1 MLQWVT
7 DDWRLLL
14 VGVEPPTFWM
24 WVERAN
30 QITARHREAHGVYY
44 YYFTTPRETFLVI
57 DWKSSGALSVSW
69 KLSKRLLEM
78 WIHTKI
84 FLFQQFIPFWNFLK
98 LGGLAMGFEP
108 THQFWKRFSSPWAR
122 YDGGLL
128 TVHLSARVLI
138 CVLILL
144 QSDWLTS
151 QRVFWFARN
160 LIGGQALNDLY
171 KARSILIIHL
181 LFSRPIQYGNV
192 DVGSSS
198 CRGRSPA
205 LDDTAK

>member
-14 VGVEPPTFWM
+14 GGVEPPTSRM
-24 WVERAN
+24 WVKSPPGIEKHTVCTT
-30 QITARHREAHGVYY
+30 I
-44 YYFTTPRETFLVI
+44 FTTQRETFLVI

-84 FLFQQFIPFWNFLK
+84 FLFQQFIPFWKFLK

-108 THQFWKRFSSPWAR
+108 THQFWKRCSSPWAR

-128 TVHLSARVLI
+128 TVHLSARVSI

-151 QRVFWFARN
+151 TRN
-160 LIGGQALNDLY
+160 GTRLY
-171 KARSILIIHL
+171 HSSWGYMYSFIHSFIHVCL
-181 LFSRPIQYGNV
+181 R
-192 DVGSSS
+192 
-198 CRGRSPA
+198 
-205 LDDTAK
+205 

>member
-1 MLQWVT
+1 M
-7 DDWRLLL
+7 
-14 VGVEPPTFWM
+14 
-24 WVERAN
+24 
-30 QITARHREAHGVYY
+30 
-44 YYFTTPRETFLVI
+44 
-57 DWKSSGALSVSW
+57 
-69 KLSKRLLEM
+69 
-78 WIHTKI
+78 
-84 FLFQQFIPFWNFLK
+84 
-98 LGGLAMGFEP
+98 
-108 THQFWKRFSSPWAR
+108 
-122 YDGGLL
+122 

>member
-14 VGVEPPTFWM
+14 RGVEPPTFRM

-30 QITARHREAHGVYY
+30 QITARHREAQGVYY
-44 YYFTTPRETFLVI
+44 YYFTTPHKTFLVI

-84 FLFQQFIPFWNFLK
+84 LLFQQFIPFWNFLK

-108 THQFWKRFSSPWAR
+108 THQFWKRCSSPWAR
-122 YDGGLL
+122 YDGG
-128 TVHLSARVLI
+128 HLSARVSI

-144 QSDWLTS
+144 QPDWLTS

-160 LIGGQALNDLY
+160 LIGIKKLRNFHYWTPSKIFL
-171 KARSILIIHL
+171 
-181 LFSRPIQYGNV
+181 
-192 DVGSSS
+192 
-198 CRGRSPA
+198 
-205 LDDTAK
+205 